1 VSQYI
6 SGQNVETID
15 LQLSFLNTTHWFTS
29 VDYQNTSSFETPF
42 ESVVSRNSTNHYYTA
57 SNYYNWLW
65 DLDPSNLFDFWIDP
79 TNFSENYR
87 FSFPDY
93 DTYNVTVHNLENITL
108 DGVGTFEAWNLSINT
123 PLPNFAY
130 YEKDTGMCLS
140 YFYHFVSDV
149 WYNVTR
155 LELASLP
162 VDYNGPKLTSSSPS
176 NESSLASGSL
186 ITVDFTSPYG
196 LSIINYNWDEEA
208 NLTSSQ
214 YIETS
219 IPVSDGLHN
228 LTIVA
233 YDNVGYHNSYFL
245 VYRTDNTLAG
255 IILKSPR
262 NQSQTQGE
270 NQVEL
275 TIISSNG
282 TLFYNWDNDL
292 MNGSIPVIANSAA
305 IWIPNPLIE
314 ESHTLIVYVK
324 SIDNVWTQA
333 KYVFSVDN
341 SAPLLT
347 LYNFENNSVM
357 KGVFSI
363 TLNTSEDVNLTYSL
377 NSGSNNS
384 LLVKKNENKSLS
396 FDRLNNGTYD
406 LYLELKD
413 EAGNIKSLHITF
425 FIHTSDFN
433 WNWEII
439 SEEPYS
445 LDLYDENNTYWFTSS
460 VVSTSNQFFNFSII
474 TDDSYPILPAEVT
487 LGIEFQCEKPTD
499 IFFLTLTYP
508 LSEQLGNST
517 DTFPL
522 YQWIVWENQEWVDLE
537 TIYDQVSHSYITTY
551 LGYSQY
557 FAIIDSGEITQLK
570 SVEVGGGSI
579 PAFDLPTILFSVCV
593 VVFIKKVKNKC
604 Q

>member
-6 SGQNVETID
+6 SGQGNVETID
-15 LQLSFLNTTHWFTS
+15 LQLLSLNSTHWLTR

-42 ESVVSRNSTNHYYTA
+42 ESVVNRNSTNHYYSA
-57 SNYYNWLW
+57 NNYYNWLW

-79 TNFSENYR
+79 TNFFENYR

-93 DTYNVTVHNLENITL
+93 DTYNVTVNSLENITL
-108 DGVGTFEAWNLSINT
+108 DGVGTFEAWNLSIDT

-140 YFYHFVSDV
+140 YFYNFVSDV
-149 WYNVTR
+149 WYNITS

-162 VDYNGPKLTSSSPS
+162 LGYTGPELTSVSPS
-176 NESSLASGSL
+176 NESLLASGSL

-196 LSIINYNWDEEA
+196 LSMINYNWDEQA

-214 YIETS
+214 YVETS

-228 LTIVA
+228 LTIFV
-233 YDNVGYHNSYFL
+233 YDNVGYHTSYFL
-245 VYRTDNTLAG
+245 VYQTDNTLAG
-255 IILKSPR
+255 IILESPK
-262 NQSQTQGE
+262 NESQIQGE
-270 NQVEL
+270 SQVEL

-282 TLFYNWDNDL
+282 TMFYNWDNDTI
-292 MNGSIPVIANSAA
+292 NGSIPVIANSVA

-324 SIDNVWTQA
+324 SIDNVWTQT
-333 KYVFSVDN
+333 KYVFLVDN

-347 LYNFENNSVM
+347 LQNFENNSVI

-363 TLNTSEDVNLTYSL
+363 TLNVSEDVNLTYSL

-384 LLVKKNENKSLS
+384 FLVEKNENKSLS

-413 EAGNIKSLHITF
+413 EAGNIKSLHIIF
-425 FIHTSDFN
+425 SMHTSDFN
-433 WNWEII
+433 WNWGII
-439 SEEPYS
+439 SEETHS
-445 LDLYDENNTYWFTSS
+445 LDLYDDNSTYWFTSS
-460 VVSTSNQFFNFSII
+460 VVSTSNQFFNFSLLN
-474 TDDSYPILPAEVT
+474 DDSYPSLPIDYILGV
-487 LGIEFQCEKPTD
+487 GFQCEIPAD
-499 IFFLTLTYP
+499 IIFLTLTYP
-508 LSEQLGNST
+508 LLEQLGNST

-522 YQWIVWENQEWVDLE
+522 YKWAVWENQEWSELE
-537 TIYDQVSHSYITTY
+537 TIYDQVSHSWITTY

-557 FAIIDSGEITQLK
+557 FALIDSGEVTQLK
-570 SVEVGGGSI
+570 SVKVGGGSI
-579 PAFDLPTILFSVCV
+579 PAFELPTILFSVCV
-593 VVFIKKVKNKC
+593 IVFIKKVKN
-604 Q
+604 